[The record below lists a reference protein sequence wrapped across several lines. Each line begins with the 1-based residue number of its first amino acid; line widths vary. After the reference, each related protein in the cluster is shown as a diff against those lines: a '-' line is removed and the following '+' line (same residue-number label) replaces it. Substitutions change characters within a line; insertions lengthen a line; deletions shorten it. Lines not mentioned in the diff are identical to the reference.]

1 MEKGVGFLTVR
12 DMIVQFPQL
21 FAISLKRDEFLKL
34 FKEIDSDRDGIVK
47 YKEFEDF
54 FNKDYMQ
61 TLKNIE
67 KEKEKIGIQFEI
79 FDHLMKVLN

>member
-61 TLKNIE
+61 ALKNIE

>member
-1 MEKGVGFLTVR
+1 MEKGVGFLTLR

-67 KEKEKIGIQFEI
+67 KEKEKIGI
-79 FDHLMKVLN
+79 